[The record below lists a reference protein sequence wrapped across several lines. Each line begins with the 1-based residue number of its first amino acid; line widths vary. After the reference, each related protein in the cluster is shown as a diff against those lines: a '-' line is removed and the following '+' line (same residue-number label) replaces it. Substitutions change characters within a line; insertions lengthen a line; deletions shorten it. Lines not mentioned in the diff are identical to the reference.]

1 MANNL
6 IQVKRTSVSGRAA
19 NTTTLPNAGELA
31 LNMTDG
37 ILYSTNGSVVFEI
50 GANTTNSRVTGNLTI
65 KGIIANGSL
74 GTGGQVL
81 KSNGSVTYWGTDG
94 ADVGAAGQV
103 LYRDSSNVLT
113 TSSGLQYDGV
123 SIKVNGNLESV
134 YQNGS
139 EGGEIFLSKPA
150 SGTTLSGTGVT
161 LDIFENK
168 LRIFENGGS
177 NRGAYIDLTTAT
189 GGVGTNLL
197 SSGGSGSVNT
207 SAQYTWTNTQIFQ
220 ANVAFT
226 GNNITVVSNTGSVMF
241 GGAGDTN
248 WRIGRSTGSF
258 NKLFYTNNTLDFIAA
273 NSNLEGIAFG
283 FTGNSVYLET
293 GYNGTYTKNPVYIG
307 TINSTSNGI
316 ALSTTSL
323 TVGNSSVNATI
334 NSTSFSGT
342 SNNALTANNSTN
354 LGGTAA
360 ASYVQN
366 TDTRTLS
373 GNLIFSGANVV
384 FSGRARF
391 SGGVVANNSLGT
403 AGQILAS
410 NGTSVYWTSD
420 QGANAVT
427 ANSLSA
433 NFISVSTGTITVGNS
448 TVNTDIGNN
457 YISVGNST
465 SYANMYSTF
474 IRIGNSSVTSTIN
487 STSFNIGTNLT
498 ANTTRMIY
506 GSTTS
511 LTGLGTSDTLIISGV
526 GANATL
532 GFAKTDV
539 PSSTQSIGGIDFYA
553 NSGSTLALG
562 GTINFRANENWSA
575 VAQGTDI
582 QFRTVA
588 TGTTTLSE
596 VARITSSGAVNA
608 ASHTIGTTFVANT
621 TAVYFG
627 TINSTSNGVVVNA
640 TSFVV
645 GNSSV
650 SATIN
655 STAFSGTAN
664 NATNLGGT
672 AAANFVQ
679 NTDSRTLSGNL
690 NFTGANLTVTANLT
704 IASTGELIIT
714 SGAGIYA
721 NGTLGT
727 ANQVL
732 TTNGTTVY
740 WANSA
745 GGGGGFTNGQSISV
759 NNFVLTGA
767 FSANSSNG
775 TAGQFLTSG
784 GSSAYWSNAAVITV
798 YYANGSVAFSGTGSA
813 GGSGGGAT
821 GGGGDQVFYENN
833 ITITGD
839 YTISTNKNA
848 MTAGPVSIN
857 SGVTVTVPSGSV
869 WTIV

>member
-1 MANNL
+1 MANNR
-6 IQVKRTSVSGRAA
+6 IQIKRTSVSGRAA

-50 GANTTNSRVTGNLTI
+50 GANTTNSRVTGNLTV
-65 KGIIANGSL
+65 GGTVTATGVVSGSEL
-74 GTGGQVL
+74 TSSLASGDEGGQINL
-81 KSNGSVTYWGTDG
+81 AKPPNATT
-94 ADVGAAGQV
+94 AG
-103 LYRDSSNVLT
+103 
-113 TSSGLQYDGV
+113 
-123 SIKVNGNLESV
+123 
-134 YQNGS
+134 
-139 EGGEIFLSKPA
+139 
-150 SGTTLSGTGVT
+150 GVT
-161 LDIFENK
+161 IDAFQNRV
-168 LRIFENGGS
+168 RIFEQGG
-177 NRGAYIDLTTAT
+177 NARGAYIDLTACAN
-189 GGVGTNLL
+189 GVGTNLL
-197 SSGGSGSVNT
+197 APSSGSVNT
-207 SAQYTWTNTQIFQ
+207 SAQFTWTNTHTFQ
-220 ANVAFT
+220 ANVNFT

-293 GYNGTYTKNPVYIG
+293 GYNGTYTRNPIY
-307 TINSTSNGI
+307 
-316 ALSTTSL
+316 
-323 TVGNSSVNATI
+323 VGNSSVNVSI

-342 SNNALTANNSTN
+342 SNNSLTANNSTN

-457 YISVGNST
+457 YVSVGNST

-487 STSFNIGTNLT
+487 STSFT
-498 ANTTRMIY
+498 
-506 GSTTS
+506 
-511 LTGLGTSDTLIISGV
+511 
-526 GANATL
+526 
-532 GFAKTDV
+532 
-539 PSSTQSIGGIDFYA
+539 
-553 NSGSTLALG
+553 
-562 GTINFRANENWSA
+562 
-575 VAQGTDI
+575 
-582 QFRTVA
+582 
-588 TGTTTLSE
+588 
-596 VARITSSGAVNA
+596 
-608 ASHTIGTTFVANT
+608 
-621 TAVYFG
+621 
-627 TINSTSNGVVVNA
+627 
-640 TSFVV
+640 
-645 GNSSV
+645 
-650 SATIN
+650 
-655 STAFSGTAN
+655 GTAN

-672 AAANFVQ
+672 AAASYVQ

-690 NFTGANLTVTANLT
+690 NFTGANLTVAANLT

-759 NNFVLTGA
+759 NNFVITGA
-767 FSANSSNG
+767 FTANNSNGTSTQVLSSNG
-775 TAGQFLTSG
+775 TG
-784 GSSAYWSNAAVITV
+784 AYWSSVSVIDV
-798 YYANGSVAFSGTGSA
+798 YYSNGTLAFQG
-813 GGSGGGAT
+813 
-821 GGGGDQVFYENN
+821 
-833 ITITGD
+833 
-839 YTISTNKNA
+839 
-848 MTAGPVSIN
+848 
-857 SGVTVTVPSGSV
+857 SGSV
-869 WTIV
+869 STYGNMSANSQLYTGNGSNTVYTLATSISDPDNILVILDGLVQAPNTDYTVSGTTLTFTSAPTNNTAIEVRYLSATVSAGKAIAMAMIFGG

>member
-1 MANNL
+1 MANNR
-6 IQVKRTSVSGRAA
+6 IQIKRTSVSGRAA
-19 NTTTLPNAGELA
+19 NTTTLTNAGELA

-37 ILYSTNGSVVFEI
+37 IMYSTNGSVVFEI
-50 GANTTNSRVTGNLTI
+50 GANTTNSRVTNNLTVGGTVTAT
-65 KGIIANGSL
+65 GIVSGSEL
-74 GTGGQVL
+74 TSTNASGDEGGQINL
-81 KSNGSVTYWGTDG
+81 TKPPNGTLDG
-94 ADVGAAGQV
+94 GITIDA
-103 LYRDSSNVLT
+103 
-113 TSSGLQYDGV
+113 
-123 SIKVNGNLESV
+123 
-134 YQNGS
+134 YQNK
-139 EGGEIFLSKPA
+139 I
-150 SGTTLSGTGVT
+150 
-161 LDIFENK
+161 
-168 LRIFENGGS
+168 RIFEQGGS
-177 NRGAYIDLTTAT
+177 ARGVYINLPDAA

-197 SSGGSGSVNT
+197 ATGGSGSVNV
-207 SAQYTWTNTQIFQ
+207 SAQYAWTNTHSFS

-258 NKLFYTNNTLDFIAA
+258 TKSFYTNNTLDFIAA

-283 FTGNSVYLET
+283 FTGSSVYLET
-293 GYNGTYTKNPVYIG
+293 GYNGTYTKNPVYVG

-316 ALSTTSL
+316 VLSTTSL

-342 SNNALTANNSTN
+342 ANNATNAFGKTESNLNVNNALTANNTTN

-457 YISVGNST
+457 YVSVGNSSGFVNVYS
-465 SYANMYSTF
+465 SYIY
-474 IRIGNSSVTSTIN
+474 IGNSS
-487 STSFNIGTNLT
+487 
-498 ANTTRMIY
+498 
-506 GSTTS
+506 
-511 LTGLGTSDTLIISGV
+511 
-526 GANATL
+526 ANAT
-532 GFAKTDV
+532 V
-539 PSSTQSIGGIDFYA
+539 
-553 NSGSTLALG
+553 
-562 GTINFRANENWSA
+562 
-575 VAQGTDI
+575 
-582 QFRTVA
+582 
-588 TGTTTLSE
+588 
-596 VARITSSGAVNA
+596 
-608 ASHTIGTTFVANT
+608 
-621 TAVYFG
+621 
-627 TINSTSNGVVVNA
+627 NSTIY
-640 TSFVV
+640 T
-645 GNSSV
+645 
-650 SATIN
+650 
-655 STAFSGTAN
+655 GTAN
-664 NATNLGGT
+664 NANNLGGV
-672 AAANFVQ
+672 AAASYVQ

-721 NGTLGT
+721 NGSLGT

-740 WANSA
+740 WANSS
-745 GGGGGFTNGQSISV
+745 GGGGFTNGQSISV
-759 NNFVLTGA
+759 NNFVITGA
-767 FSANSSNG
+767 FTANNSNGTSTQVLSSNG
-775 TAGQFLTSG
+775 TG
-784 GSSAYWSNAAVITV
+784 AYWSSVSVIDV
-798 YYANGSVAFSGTGSA
+798 YYSNGTLAFQGSGSVATYGNMSANSQLYTGNGSNTVYTLATSISDPDNILVILDGLVQAPNTDYTVSGTTLTFTSAPTNNTAIEVRYLTSTVSA
-813 GGSGGGAT
+813 GKAIAMAMIFGG
-821 GGGGDQVFYENN
+821 
-833 ITITGD
+833 
-839 YTISTNKNA
+839 
-848 MTAGPVSIN
+848 
-857 SGVTVTVPSGSV
+857 
-869 WTIV
+869 